1 MNPETETDAENRA
14 SPMPARDISAAE
26 FALWGI
32 PDLAFVRRIAVAM
45 EDGSQAHGDGW
56 SIHAADGTR
65 MGIAPSREM
74 AFAAIRQHELEPM
87 SVH

>member
-1 MNPETETDAENRA
+1 MTVEPESDDGRVSA
-14 SPMPARDISAAE
+14 PPARDISPAD
-26 FALWGI
+26 FALWGL
-32 PDLAFVRRIAVAM
+32 PGLAFVRRIAVPM
-45 EDGSQAHGDGW
+45 EDGRLADGDGW

-65 MGIAPSREM
+65 MGVAPSREM